1 MGYSADELSKLKSY
15 IDGLDAIQRRLEVVT
30 SWWDNVKSALN
41 LDIEDEVL
49 EAIQE
54 KGEELAVDVGLG
66 GSCEST
72 Y

>member
-54 KGEELAVDVGLG
+54 KG
-66 GSCEST
+66 GSWLWM
-72 Y
+72 